1 MKKYCKNCPSC
12 NKEMLYNNKYAL
24 NNSIKND
31 RNCKSC
37 CQLKYEYTTNFNRN
51 CPSCKCLIEYNNRSA
66 YNDAITHNRNCRS
79 CSKLGNNPKLFFTKN
94 TIKKLRVARKKQ
106 VINHSEETKRRIAKS
121 HLKEN
126 LSSESIENYRRGAIK
141 RLTEFVPNQF
151 VNFNRNACKI
161 FDKLNNELNL
171 NGHHAMNGGEKEIS
185 GYFVD
190 YYEPIHNMVIEWDEP
205 AHYENGKLKSKDI
218 ERQQIIEKKLKCN
231 FIRVNQDNFNYD
243 ELKGKITKNSRLS
256 YL

>member
-1 MKKYCKNCPSC
+1 MVKYCKNCPSC

-37 CQLKYEYTTNFNRN
+37 CQLKYEYTT
-51 CPSCKCLIEYNNRSA
+51 
-66 YNDAITHNRNCRS
+66 
-79 CSKLGNNPKLFFTKN
+79 
-94 TIKKLRVARKKQ
+94 
-106 VINHSEETKRRIAKS
+106 
-121 HLKEN
+121 
-126 LSSESIENYRRGAIK
+126 
-141 RLTEFVPNQF
+141 
-151 VNFNRNACKI
+151 NFNRNACKI

-243 ELKGKITKNSRLS
+243 ELKGKITKNCRLS
-256 YL
+256 CS